1 MVTPAD
7 NHSETS
13 TAAAGVNPSERAPR
27 QRPFAFFKRVFR
39 GDRLRLDERQR
50 FYLLLTIFNIMLVF
64 IMVLLSLRQRLTQEV
79 RWLEVTVTRVVV
91 EWLACETESAEHE
104 VMLSRTPTFTPALAP
119 SPTSPLRSPSLSPTA
134 SSTAMPRPTVPSPTA
149 QSTTETPIPT
159 ATSTCTPMPTPTT
172 QLPTEPRPSDTPA
185 PTYTPTPT
193 DTSTPTATPTFTP
206 TPIPPP
212 DIYSITPNQG
222 VNITPVA
229 VTITGANFFGMP
241 TATLGAGI
249 LIRISAATTDTLTG
263 TVPAGLAP
271 GVYAL
276 RVTNPD
282 GQFDILSP
290 AYIVLSPPSPDTT
303 LASSYL
309 VTYGSDGLPGDGDND
324 HVQLV
329 FFDMPD
335 TLTGP
340 LYIRVY
346 DPDTSDALDQ
356 SRGVWDTVVRFTVY
370 GGPGAYSDPA
380 ARLPQPTAGVTS
392 GNEISTVVFS
402 AGGGWI
408 PTWYTFGP
416 LEPTTQAEHING
428 HYVFKLAV
436 VGESGDDGNLYNV
449 ALSTQPGA
457 NIAPA
462 GARIFAFSWTFVL
475 TNTDRPRLHPYVG
488 SGVTTFTQNNFDFDW
503 DSGTIS
509 ICTPGPELV
518 VLGQDISRDAI
529 AFTSFVSSSF
539 VQGTDYAM
547 TYTGAS
553 WAVDFTPFTFTTS
566 LPYNDVTFWGTDQ
579 NGTALAIFTRP
590 EIEPP
595 P

>member
-1 MVTPAD
+1 M
-7 NHSETS
+7 
-13 TAAAGVNPSERAPR
+13 
-27 QRPFAFFKRVFR
+27 
-39 GDRLRLDERQR
+39 
-50 FYLLLTIFNIMLVF
+50 
-64 IMVLLSLRQRLTQEV
+64 
-79 RWLEVTVTRVVV
+79 
-91 EWLACETESAEHE
+91 
-104 VMLSRTPTFTPALAP
+104 
-119 SPTSPLRSPSLSPTA
+119 
-134 SSTAMPRPTVPSPTA
+134 
-149 QSTTETPIPT
+149 
-159 ATSTCTPMPTPTT
+159 
-172 QLPTEPRPSDTPA
+172 
-185 PTYTPTPT
+185 
-193 DTSTPTATPTFTP
+193 
-206 TPIPPP
+206 
-212 DIYSITPNQG
+212 
-222 VNITPVA
+222 
-229 VTITGANFFGMP
+229 
-241 TATLGAGI
+241 LGASI
-249 LIRISAATTDTLTG
+249 PIAISAAATDTLTG
-263 TVPAGLAP
+263 TVPTGLAP

-309 VTYGSDGLPGDGDND
+309 VTYGSGGLPGDGDND

-329 FFDMPD
+329 FFDVPG
-335 TLTGP
+335 TVTGP
-340 LYIRVY
+340 VYIRVY
-346 DPDTSDALDQ
+346 DPDTSGALDR
-356 SRGVWDTVVRFTVY
+356 SRNVWDTVVRFTVY

-380 ARLPQPTAGVTS
+380 ARLPQPTAGITS
-392 GNEISTVVFS
+392 GNEISTAVFS
-402 AGGGWI
+402 AGGGWV

-416 LEPTTQAEHING
+416 LEPTVQAEHING
-428 HYVFKLAV
+428 RYVFKLAV

-457 NIAPA
+457 NVAPA

-518 VLGQDISRDAI
+518 VLGQDISGNAI
-529 AFTSFVSSSF
+529 ALTSFVSSSF

-553 WAVDFTPFTFTTS
+553 WAVDFAPFTFTTS
-566 LPYNDVTFWGTDQ
+566 LPYNDVTFWVTDQ
-579 NGTALAIFTRP
+579 NGTALAIFTCP